1 MADVLDQ
8 AALDNL
14 LEMVGGDPDFV
25 DELVDT
31 FLEDA
36 PTQLAELRRAILAG
50 DAAEAV
56 RPAHTIKGNA
66 ASIGAR
72 AVETIGRSMEEQART
87 GDIDGIGERVTD
99 LEAAI
104 AELRPALDEARARR
118 WAAP

>member
-1 MADVLDQ
+1 MAEVLDQ

-36 PTQLAELRRAILAG
+36 PVQLAQLQLAVSAG
-50 DAAEAV
+50 DAAAVV
-56 RPAHTIKGNA
+56 RPAHTLKGNG

-72 AVETIGRSMEEQART
+72 AVETISRSIEEQARA
-87 GDIDGIGERVTD
+87 GNLDGMGEQVAA
-99 LEAAI
+99 LVAAI
-104 AELRPALDEARARR
+104 AELRPALDEARSRR
-118 WAAP
+118 WTAS